1 MDFPWYLVE
10 VLGLIWLHLKEL
22 RKLSFNGIFLWIKR
36 TLCVTL
42 MHFFIFVWG
51 GIRRWAFFRCFFAKF
66 GYSWS
71 CWIGVGTKGDLW
83 GLWNSYLVNKEGS
96 RLQKWGSFVQS
107 TCTIYALHDQVTWFF
122 DYSTAKLFCI
132 AEMHNIENVQRSCN
146 VYAAHGP
153 QKIIIHSRF
162 FVRNFS

>member
-71 CWIGVGTKGDLW
+71 CWIGVG
-83 GLWNSYLVNKEGS
+83 NKEGS

-107 TCTIYALHDQVTWFF
+107 TCTLYMIKSLDFLMIT
-122 DYSTAKLFCI
+122 KLFFTT
-132 AEMHNIENVQRSCN
+132 EMHSIESVQRSFN
-146 VYAAHGP
+146 V
-153 QKIIIHSRF
+153 QTLDMVLKKS
-162 FVRNFS
+162 